1 MKLVIESTKFRRL
14 VNKVGNGRCV
24 VIVMPDE
31 PGFIVKFYDKAYE
44 KMDLLELVN
53 APVDAISGV
62 SKADAKRLKK
72 AFNIKSVAD
81 FATNKYVKL
90 AQAANS
96 FAECSGQIFDK
107 EFQSKDFVE
116 LVDKPVHAI
125 NGISKGDAD
134 LLLEAFN
141 IKTVKDLAKNKYV
154 AIAQATVTLAG
165 FVELLHELNK
175 I

>member
-1 MKLVIESTKFRRL
+1 
-14 VNKVGNGRCV
+14 
-24 VIVMPDE
+24 MPDK

-44 KMDLLELVN
+44 KLDLLELIN

-62 SKADAKRLKK
+62 SKADAEKLKK

-81 FATNKYVKL
+81 FATNKYVRL
-90 AQAANS
+90 AQAATS
-96 FAECSGQIFDK
+96 FAECTGQILDK
-107 EFQSKDFVE
+107 EFQSKDFIE

-125 NGISKGDAD
+125 NGISTGDAE
-134 LLLEAFN
+134 LLLAAFN

-154 AIAQATVTLAG
+154 AIAQTTVALAG
-165 FVELLHELNK
+165 FIELLHEMNK

>member
-1 MKLVIESTKFRRL
+1 MKL
-14 VNKVGNGRCV
+14 VNKVGDGRCV
-24 VIVMPDE
+24 VTCMRDE

-62 SKADAKRLKK
+62 SKSDAEKLKK
-72 AFNIKSVAD
+72 AFNIETVAD

-90 AQAANS
+90 AQAVTN
-96 FAECSGQIFDK
+96 FAECSGQILDK
-107 EFQSKDFVE
+107 EFQSKDFAE

-125 NGISKGDAD
+125 NGVSKEDAK
-134 LLLEAFN
+134 LLREAFN
-141 IKTVKDLAKNKYV
+141 IKTVRDLAKNKYV
-154 AIAQATVTLAG
+154 AIAQATVSLAG
-165 FVELLHELNK
+165 FVELLHEMNK